1 MYALANVVCCNIVSV
16 YLESKNPFVKRNDL
30 NVTTSPRVKTENTAS
45 LLWSHTTDT
54 DLEND
59 WKPNHF
65 VLLITERL
73 IRVKPNETQPIRRK
87 CYITNFFAN
96 IPSSKS
102 TEKKAEVTQVPLP
115 KIIKK
120 GKKVKREG
128 KERPKKRRRKRTI
141 IALENLKCL
150 LRIVASFI
158 ENGQKK
164 ILAFSQSKKT
174 LMRKI
179 VVPIKLLVMLS
190 DTVKQFFIL
199 SLMMK

>member
-1 MYALANVVCCNIVSV
+1 MYALANVVCCNIISV
-16 YLESKNPFVKRNDL
+16 YLESKNPFVKRNYL
-30 NVTTSPRVKTENTAS
+30 NVTTSPRVKTENAAS

-59 WKPNHF
+59 WQPNHF
-65 VLLITERL
+65 VLLIPERL
-73 IRVKPNETQPIRRK
+73 IRVKPNQTQPIRRN
-87 CYITNFFAN
+87 CDITNFFAN

-150 LRIVASFI
+150 LRIVASLI
-158 ENGQKK
+158 KNGQKK

-174 LMRKI
+174 PMRFLYN
-179 VVPIKLLVMLS
+179 LLKERYLFPS
-190 DTVKQFFIL
+190 NFW
-199 SLMMK
+199 